1 MILQTRIK
9 NYDKEFY
16 SPSKELYMQIK
27 KQNSK
32 PKKMIISNG
41 VEHNINEKRI
51 FNPEIN
57 GRQKNYCRNKIYNS
71 I

>member
-32 PKKMIISNG
+32 PKKMIISNK
-41 VEHNINEKRI
+41 VEHNMFVTNE
-51 FNPEIN
+51 
-57 GRQKNYCRNKIYNS
+57 S
-71 I
+71 A

>member
-1 MILQTRIK
+1 
-9 NYDKEFY
+9 
-16 SPSKELYMQIK
+16 MQIK

-51 FNPEIN
+51 FNPEI
-57 GRQKNYCRNKIYNS
+57 R
-71 I
+71 